1 MKINKIICD
10 VCKNEIDVEK
20 ERALSIFQKIEM
32 VSQFLFNETK
42 GQEENEI
49 LKVEYDICKEC
60 SDKIEKYINTLKN
73 GTK

>member
-32 VSQFLFNETK
+32 VSQFVFKNTK
-42 GQEENEI
+42 GQEENEV
-49 LKVEYDICKEC
+49 LKVEYDICKNC
-60 SDKIEKYINTLKN
+60 SEKIEKYINSLKD